1 MLIISNLRVVATKSN
16 QFGTEIA
23 IKQTE
28 TNNKPIKTKNIMKKN
43 TNLAILAIAVLD
55 ALTNAIND
63 TTSTSTEG
71 TLPTTAPKDN
81 PVRTCVSRETFGEEE
96 LVSFLVD
103 ECGLKLKSSYADY
116 PPTAKMM
123 AMSTDEVRQIK
134 EYCDSLKEKAEFGDK
149 VMKSVQMLK
158 GLFK

>member
-1 MLIISNLRVVATKSN
+1 
-16 QFGTEIA
+16 
-23 IKQTE
+23 
-28 TNNKPIKTKNIMKKN
+28 MKKN

-55 ALTNAIND
+55 AVVNALNE
-63 TTSTSTEG
+63 TTSTSTSTEG
-71 TLPTTAPKDN
+71 TLPTTTPRGCA
-81 PVRTCVSRETFGEEE
+81 VRTCVSRETFGEEE

-123 AMSTDEVRQIK
+123 AMSTDEVMQIK
-134 EYCDSLKEKAEFGDK
+134 AYCDSLKEKAEFGDK

>member
-1 MLIISNLRVVATKSN
+1 
-16 QFGTEIA
+16 
-23 IKQTE
+23 
-28 TNNKPIKTKNIMKKN
+28 MKKN
-43 TNLAILAIAVLD
+43 TTLAILAIAVLD
-55 ALTNAIND
+55 AVVNALNE

-134 EYCDSLKEKAEFGDK
+134 EYCDSLKKKAEFGDK
-149 VMKSVQMLK
+149 VMKSVKMLK

>member
-1 MLIISNLRVVATKSN
+1 
-16 QFGTEIA
+16 
-23 IKQTE
+23 
-28 TNNKPIKTKNIMKKN
+28 MKKN
-43 TNLAILAIAVLD
+43 TNLANLAIAVLD
-55 ALTNAIND
+55 ALANALNE

-116 PPTAKMM
+116 PPTTKMM

>member
-1 MLIISNLRVVATKSN
+1 
-16 QFGTEIA
+16 
-23 IKQTE
+23 
-28 TNNKPIKTKNIMKKN
+28 MKKN
-43 TNLAILAIAVLD
+43 TNIGILALAML
-55 ALTNAIND
+55 NAIADVLNEK
-63 TTSTSTEG
+63 TSTSTKEN
-71 TLPTTAPKDN
+71 LPTTEPKDA
-81 PVRTCVSRETFGEEE
+81 VVTTCVSREAFGEEE

-134 EYCDSLKEKAEFGDK
+134 EYCDNLKKKAEFGDK
-149 VMKSVQMLK
+149 VMKSVEVLK

>member
-1 MLIISNLRVVATKSN
+1 
-16 QFGTEIA
+16 
-23 IKQTE
+23 
-28 TNNKPIKTKNIMKKN
+28 MKKN
-43 TNLAILAIAVLD
+43 TNLANLAIAVLD
-55 ALTNAIND
+55 ALANALNE

-134 EYCDSLKEKAEFGDK
+134 DYCDSLKEKAEFGDK

>member
-1 MLIISNLRVVATKSN
+1 
-16 QFGTEIA
+16 
-23 IKQTE
+23 
-28 TNNKPIKTKNIMKKN
+28 MKRN
-43 TNLAILAIAVLD
+43 TNIGILAIAVLD
-55 ALTNAIND
+55 AIANALNE

-81 PVRTCVSRETFGEEE
+81 PVRVCVGRETFGEEE

-134 EYCDSLKEKAEFGDK
+134 EYCDTLKKKAEFGDR
-149 VMKSVQMLK
+149 VMKSVEMLK

>member
-1 MLIISNLRVVATKSN
+1 
-16 QFGTEIA
+16 
-23 IKQTE
+23 
-28 TNNKPIKTKNIMKKN
+28 MKKN
-43 TNLAILAIAVLD
+43 TSLAILAIVVFD
-55 ALTNAIND
+55 AIANALNEVM
-63 TTSTSTEG
+63 STSTKEN
-71 TLPTTAPKDN
+71 LPTTAPQDS
-81 PVRTCVSRETFGEEE
+81 PVRTCVDRETFGEEE

-149 VMKSVQMLK
+149 VMKNMKMLMTDFSK
-158 GLFK
+158 I

>member
-1 MLIISNLRVVATKSN
+1 
-16 QFGTEIA
+16 
-23 IKQTE
+23 
-28 TNNKPIKTKNIMKKN
+28 MKKN
-43 TNLAILAIAVLD
+43 TNIGILALAML
-55 ALTNAIND
+55 NAIADVLNEK
-63 TTSTSTEG
+63 TSTSTKEN
-71 TLPTTAPKDN
+71 LPTTEPKDA
-81 PVRTCVSRETFGEEE
+81 VVTTCVSRETFGEEE

-134 EYCDSLKEKAEFGDK
+134 EYCDNLKKKAEFGDK
-149 VMKSVQMLK
+149 VMKSVEILK

>member
-1 MLIISNLRVVATKSN
+1 
-16 QFGTEIA
+16 
-23 IKQTE
+23 
-28 TNNKPIKTKNIMKKN
+28 MKKN
-43 TNLAILAIAVLD
+43 TTLAILAIAVLD
-55 ALTNAIND
+55 AVVNALNE

-134 EYCDSLKEKAEFGDK
+134 DYCDSLKEKAEFGDK

>member
-1 MLIISNLRVVATKSN
+1 
-16 QFGTEIA
+16 
-23 IKQTE
+23 
-28 TNNKPIKTKNIMKKN
+28 MKKN
-43 TNLAILAIAVLD
+43 TSLAILAIAVLD
-55 ALTNAIND
+55 AIANAIND

-96 LVSFLVD
+96 LVTFLVD

>member
-1 MLIISNLRVVATKSN
+1 
-16 QFGTEIA
+16 
-23 IKQTE
+23 
-28 TNNKPIKTKNIMKKN
+28 MKKN

-55 ALTNAIND
+55 ALANALNE

>member
-1 MLIISNLRVVATKSN
+1 
-16 QFGTEIA
+16 
-23 IKQTE
+23 
-28 TNNKPIKTKNIMKKN
+28 MKKN
-43 TNLAILAIAVLD
+43 TTLAILAIAVLD
-55 ALTNAIND
+55 AVVNALNE
-63 TTSTSTEG
+63 TTSTSTSTEG
-71 TLPTTAPKDN
+71 TLPTTTPRGCA
-81 PVRTCVSRETFGEEE
+81 VRTCVSRETFGEEE

-134 EYCDSLKEKAEFGDK
+134 EYCDSLKAKAEFGDK
-149 VMKSVQMLK
+149 VMKSVEMLK

>member
-1 MLIISNLRVVATKSN
+1 
-16 QFGTEIA
+16 
-23 IKQTE
+23 
-28 TNNKPIKTKNIMKKN
+28 MKKN
-43 TNLAILAIAVLD
+43 TILAILAIAVLD
-55 ALTNAIND
+55 AVVNALNE
-63 TTSTSTEG
+63 TTSTSTKG

-81 PVRTCVSRETFGEEE
+81 PVRVCVSRETFGEEE

-134 EYCDSLKEKAEFGDK
+134 EYCDGLKKKAEVGDK
-149 VMKSVQMLK
+149 VMKSVEMLK

>member
-1 MLIISNLRVVATKSN
+1 
-16 QFGTEIA
+16 
-23 IKQTE
+23 
-28 TNNKPIKTKNIMKKN
+28 MKKN
-43 TNLAILAIAVLD
+43 TTLAILAIAVLD
-55 ALTNAIND
+55 AVVNALNE

-71 TLPTTAPKDN
+71 TLPTTTPRGCA
-81 PVRTCVSRETFGEEE
+81 VRTCVSRETFGEEE

-123 AMSTDEVRQIK
+123 AMSTDEIRQIK
-134 EYCDSLKEKAEFGDK
+134 GRCDRLKEEAELGRK

>member
-1 MLIISNLRVVATKSN
+1 
-16 QFGTEIA
+16 
-23 IKQTE
+23 
-28 TNNKPIKTKNIMKKN
+28 MKKN
-43 TNLAILAIAVLD
+43 TSLAILAIVVFD
-55 ALTNAIND
+55 ALVNALNEVI
-63 TTSTSTEG
+63 STSTKEN
-71 TLPTTAPKDN
+71 LPTTEPKDA
-81 PVRTCVSRETFGEEE
+81 VVATCVDRETFGEEE

-149 VMKSVQMLK
+149 VMKNMKMLMAD
-158 GLFK
+158 FSQI

>member
-1 MLIISNLRVVATKSN
+1 
-16 QFGTEIA
+16 
-23 IKQTE
+23 
-28 TNNKPIKTKNIMKKN
+28 MKKN
-43 TNLAILAIAVLD
+43 TNIGILALAVLD
-55 ALTNAIND
+55 AIADVLNEK
-63 TTSTSTEG
+63 TSTPTKEN
-71 TLPTTAPKDN
+71 LPTAEPKDA
-81 PVRTCVSRETFGEEE
+81 VVTTCVSREAFGEEE

-134 EYCDSLKEKAEFGDK
+134 EYCDNLKKKAEFGDK
-149 VMKSVQMLK
+149 VMKSVEVLK